1 MLVLLPETEMQALP
15 QEIEKP
21 IPADAKHQPQRA
33 LQNRKDRT
41 LPIQILV
48 SRSRKDRV
56 HLIQIPD
63 LKRLR
68 RPRLIIVII
77 MTTDFVRI
85 IQEVRQPIRH
95 RHRLQTTTPEA
106 VILRRATIA
115 AAEAVTLRQ
124 AVLHQAEAAVA
135 LQVAHQAAAQAV
147 QEAEAVQAETDV
159 NFLILL

>member
-1 MLVLLPETEMQALP
+1 
-15 QEIEKP
+15 
-21 IPADAKHQPQRA
+21 
-33 LQNRKDRT
+33 
-41 LPIQILV
+41 
-48 SRSRKDRV
+48 
-56 HLIQIPD
+56 
-63 LKRLR
+63 
-68 RPRLIIVII
+68 

-115 AAEAVTLRQ
+115 AAEAVTLRP